1 MSPLFCTITITIS
14 KLVRSTAA
22 GQGSGLYDPPGGRLP
37 DGVDLEADLPQLVV
51 RQDVPSVEDEGRL
64 AHELVDLLVVQG
76 RELVPLRGHGDR
88 VRTLSQ
94 HITLL
99 FSR

>member
-1 MSPLFCTITITIS
+1 M
-14 KLVRSTAA
+14 
-22 GQGSGLYDPPGGRLP
+22 
-37 DGVDLEADLPQLVV
+37 

-99 FSR
+99 ISL